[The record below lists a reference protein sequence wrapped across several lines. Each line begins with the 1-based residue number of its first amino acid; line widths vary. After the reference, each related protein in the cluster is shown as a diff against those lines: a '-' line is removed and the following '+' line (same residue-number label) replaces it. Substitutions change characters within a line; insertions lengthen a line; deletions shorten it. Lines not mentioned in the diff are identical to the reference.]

1 MIASVVRAG
10 WLNLRR
16 DRAAL
21 MLSFIV
27 PIVFFSI
34 FAGIFGAQKSK
45 TPRTT
50 VVVADLDRS
59 DSSGRLIEA
68 LKRES
73 ALEVVLSPKK
83 STTPFDAAS
92 AEAFVRAGDAP
103 VALVIPK
110 GFGTTRI
117 RFNAANDGP
126 AFRLMSDSAD
136 PIADQVVGGLLQKTM
151 MMSMPE
157 MMMDAGVSEVDRW
170 SGGLTPQQKAALD
183 QNMKSYRA
191 FSART
196 PAANTTSS
204 DSLIR
209 IEKTDVVG
217 QNKSNVVAALYAAGI
232 GVMFLL
238 FTASNAGGALLE
250 ENESGT
256 LDRILTTRL
265 TLTQLLLGKLVYL
278 WTLGFTQIC
287 VMFLWGAI
295 AFRLQLIEHIGGFL
309 IMALTTS
316 LATSAFGL
324 LLASVCRTRAQLGA
338 MSTLVVLSLSAIG
351 GSMFPRFLMPAG
363 LQKAGLVLFNSWA
376 LEGFTNVFWREL
388 PLQSLALPAAVLVG
402 WAIVFFIA
410 SRQLTKRWEIV

>member
-59 DSSGRLIEA
+59 DSSRRLIEA

-73 ALEVVLSPKK
+73 ALDVVLSPKK

-110 GFGTTRI
+110 GFGTTQI
-117 RFNAANDGP
+117 RFDAKSNGP
-126 AFRLMSDSAD
+126 AFRILSDSAD

-170 SGGLTPQQKAALD
+170 SGGLTPQQKTAID
-183 QNMKSYRA
+183 QNMKGYRA
-191 FSART
+191 FSAKT
-196 PAANTTSS
+196 PAAASS

-287 VMFLWGAI
+287 VMFVWGAV
-295 AFRLQLIEHIGGFL
+295 AFRLQLVQHIGGFL

-402 WAIVFFIA
+402 WAIIFFIA

>member
-1 MIASVVRAG
+1 MIVSVVRAG

-45 TPRTT
+45 TPKTT
-50 VVVADLDRS
+50 VAIADLDRS
-59 DSSGRLIEA
+59 DTSRRLIEA

-73 ALEVVLSPKK
+73 ALDIVLTPKK
-83 STTPFDAAS
+83 SATPFDTQS

-110 GFGTTRI
+110 GFGTTKI
-117 RFNAANDGP
+117 QFGGTNNGP
-126 AFRLMSDSAD
+126 AFRLLADSAD
-136 PIADQVVGGLLQKTM
+136 PIADQVVGGLLQKNM

-157 MMMDAGVSEVDRW
+157 MMMDAGVTEVDRW
-170 SGGLTPQQKAALD
+170 SGGLTAQQKAAID
-183 QNMKSYRA
+183 QNMKSYRT
-191 FSART
+191 FSAK
-196 PAANTTSS
+196 PAATPSS
-204 DSLIR
+204 DSLIK
-209 IEKTDVVG
+209 IDKTDVIG

-250 ENESGT
+250 ESESGT

-287 VMFLWGAI
+287 VMFIWGALV
-295 AFRLQLIEHIGGFL
+295 FRLQLVEHIAGFL
-309 IMALTTS
+309 IMALSTS

-324 LLASVCRTRAQLGA
+324 LLAGICRSRAQLSA
-338 MSTLVVLSLSAIG
+338 LSTLVVLSLSAIG

-388 PLQSLALPAAVLVG
+388 PLSSLALPAAVLVG

-410 SRQLTKRWEIV
+410 SRQLTKRWEIA

>member
-1 MIASVVRAG
+1 MIVSVVRAG

-45 TPRTT
+45 TPKTT
-50 VVVADLDRS
+50 VVIADLDRS
-59 DSSGRLIEA
+59 DTSQRLIDA

-73 ALEVVLSPKK
+73 ALDVVLTPKK
-83 STTPFDAAS
+83 SATPFDTQS

-110 GFGTTRI
+110 GFGTTKI
-117 RFNAANDGP
+117 QFGTSNNGP
-126 AFRLMSDSAD
+126 AFRLLADSAD
-136 PIADQVVGGLLQKTM
+136 PIADQVVGGLLQKNM

-157 MMMDAGVSEVDRW
+157 MMMDAGVTEVDRW
-170 SGGLTPQQKAALD
+170 SGGLTAQQKAAID
-183 QNMKSYRA
+183 QNMKSYRT
-191 FSART
+191 FSAK
-196 PAANTTSS
+196 PAATRSS
-204 DSLIR
+204 DSLIK
-209 IEKTDVVG
+209 IDKTDVIG

-250 ENESGT
+250 ESESGT

-287 VMFLWGAI
+287 VMFIWGALV
-295 AFRLQLIEHIGGFL
+295 FRLQLVEHIAGFL
-309 IMALTTS
+309 IMALSTS

-324 LLASVCRTRAQLGA
+324 LLAGICRSRAQLSA
-338 MSTLVVLSLSAIG
+338 LSTLVVLSLSAIG

-388 PLQSLALPAAVLVG
+388 PLSSLALPAAVLVG

-410 SRQLTKRWEIV
+410 SRQLTKRWEIA

>member
-45 TPRTT
+45 TPKTT
-50 VVVADLDRS
+50 VVIADLDRS
-59 DSSGRLIEA
+59 DSSRRLIEA

-73 ALEVVLSPKK
+73 ALDVALTPTK
-83 STTPFDAAS
+83 STTPFDARS
-92 AEAFVRAGDAP
+92 AEETVRAGDAP

-110 GFGTTRI
+110 GFGTTQI
-117 RFNAANDGP
+117 RFDAKSNGP
-126 AFRLMSDSAD
+126 AFRILSDSAD
-136 PIADQVVGGLLQKTM
+136 PIADQVVSGLLQKNM

-170 SGGLTPQQKAALD
+170 SGGLTPQQKAAID
-183 QNMKSYRA
+183 QSMKGYRA
-191 FSART
+191 FSAKT
-196 PAANTTSS
+196 PAAASS

-217 QNKSNVVAALYAAGI
+217 QNKSNVVAALYAAGT

-250 ENESGT
+250 ESESGT

-265 TLTQLLLGKLVYL
+265 TLTQLLLGKLAYL

-287 VMFLWGAI
+287 VMFIWGAV

-324 LLASVCRTRAQLGA
+324 LLASICRTRAQLGA
-338 MSTLVVLSLSAIG
+338 ISTLVVLSISAVG

-376 LEGFTNVFWREL
+376 LDGFTNVFWREL

-410 SRQLTKRWEIV
+410 ARQLTKRWEIA